1 MWAASKVEGSTHSRT
16 LPSGGFYPAGGLQ
29 WRFNSGFDL
38 NMVYIGICGHFCGPE
53 GVVSFMIAICSRFC
67 GPGGVVNGFC
77 GNYGS
82 LLAWDGPFQA
92 VGLSFW

>member
-29 WRFNSGFDL
+29 WHFNSGFDL
-38 NMVYIGICGHFCGPE
+38 NMVYDWHLRPLLR
-53 GVVSFMIAICSRFC
+53 SW
-67 GPGGVVNGFC
+67 GVVNGFC